1 MNLQP
6 ILMKLLPILW
16 IIPIAT
22 FMLVLLIIG
31 IRAHLLTR
39 EPGMR
44 KACPAREE
52 TKILQFARP
61 DPRGASR
68 TSVPVSN
75 SQFQVRRQSRAEAA
89 GISLAGTRRPAART
103 SSSR

>member
-6 ILMKLLPILW
+6 ILMNLLPILW

-22 FMLVLLIIG
+22 FVLVLLIIG
-31 IRAHLLTR
+31 IRAHLVTR
-39 EPGMR
+39 EPGMM

-52 TKILQFARP
+52 TKVLQFARP
-61 DPRGASR
+61 DLRGPRR

-75 SQFQVRRQSRAEAA
+75 SQLQIRRQDRAEAA
-89 GISLAGTRRPAART
+89 GISLAGTRRPAARA